1 MENAS
6 LAWLGAEAPSSA
18 ALSGAAEA
26 FANGSLGAIS
36 SAAAAAAQSC
46 EIDEGFKRTFYA
58 ASYSL
63 IFVLGLLTNSVALG
77 VFCCCLGHRTEA
89 TTYMFNLVLSDLF
102 FIATLPF
109 RAVYYV
115 RGGWPFGDWLCKLSG
130 VLFLTN
136 MYGSVLFLTCIC
148 ADRFLAIVHP
158 FRSRTLRTPRAAR
171 AACVGV
177 WLIVIL
183 GSSPSFLLK
192 TTNNAGGTNASS
204 PDGPRTCFE
213 NFPTNTW
220 KSFLSSIVIFM
231 EVVGFLIP
239 LVVMVYC
246 SCMIL
251 KTINGSRGLQR
262 SPFDRRKIQR
272 MITATVVIFVACFLP
287 HHVVLVFYTLV
298 RRDTITS
305 CAALRAVKAA
315 YPITL
320 CLASA
325 NCCLDPIIYYFTTE
339 AFRRSLRRGVNR
351 GSSFL
356 LSETLRVTES
366 VMAMAGE
373 RAGGVNGR
381 ASLTRQQSQSQSQV

>member
-6 LAWLGAEAPSSA
+6 LAWLGAESPSSA
-18 ALSGAAEA
+18 GLSDAANA
-26 FANGSLGAIS
+26 FANVSLGAIS
-36 SAAAAAAQSC
+36 SAAEQSC
-46 EIDEGFKRTFYA
+46 EIDEDFKRTFYA

-136 MYGSVLFLTCIC
+136 MYGSILFLTCIC

-158 FRSRTLRTPRAAR
+158 FRSRTLRTPRAAK

-192 TTNNAGGTNASS
+192 TTNASNGGNVSS
-204 PDGPRTCFE
+204 TDGPRTCFE

-251 KTINGSRGLQR
+251 KTINRSRGLQR

-272 MITATVVIFVACFLP
+272 MITATVVIFVVCFLP

-305 CAALRAVKAA
+305 CAALRVVKAA

-373 RAGGVNGR
+373 RAGGGVNGR